1 MIGFDTYMT
10 VFKGMKLDLQ
20 AFLYFSDGVVGSLEA
35 WANWQ
40 ITLLVL
46 LVAKT
51 TYILFFVIYL
61 VWQRCHRNFVF
72 VFIDLKISATLILV
86 FAHNC

>member
-1 MIGFDTYMT
+1 MI
-10 VFKGMKLDLQ
+10 VFKGMKQDLQ
-20 AFLYFSDGVVGSLEA
+20 AFLYCSDGVVGSLEA

-51 TYILFFVIYL
+51 TY
-61 VWQRCHRNFVF
+61 FVF
-72 VFIDLKISATLILV
+72 SYLSGLATMS
-86 FAHNC
+86 